1 MRAKPRLGQHFLKD
15 QEVLR
20 RIAATAAG
28 PADTVVEIGPGRG
41 ALTRH
46 LVQTA
51 ARVVAVE
58 IDAELACMLGERCGS
73 PRNLEVVHA
82 DILRVDASTYT
93 RESNA
98 NQSVIAGNLPYY
110 ITSPILRS
118 VFTARK
124 SFRTAT
130 FLMQEEVADRAV
142 ARRGGGSYCYLSCWC
157 QLHSRPAKLFTVP
170 PEAFSPAPRV
180 RSAVVQFDLAKDD
193 PPDGLQDFVGAC
205 FQAPRKTLRNN
216 LSGRYPKALL
226 GADPSS
232 GLRAEQLTLDE
243 LAEMWRRLEGRR

>member
-1 MRAKPRLGQHFLKD
+1 MRAKPRLGQHFLQD

-20 RIAATAAG
+20 RIAAVSTRAG
-28 PADTVVEIGPGRG
+28 DTVVEIGPGRG

-58 IDAELACMLGERCGS
+58 IDAELARMLRERCGS

-82 DILRVDASTYT
+82 DILRADA
-93 RESNA
+93 REYVEELHA
-98 NQSVIAGNLPYY
+98 NQSVIVGNLPYY

-118 VFTARK
+118 VFTSRK
-124 SFRTAT
+124 SFRSAT
-130 FLMQEEVADRAV
+130 FLMQEEVADRVV
-142 ARRGGGSYCYLSCWC
+142 ARRGSGAYCYLSCWC
-157 QLHSRPAKLFTVP
+157 QLHSEPSKSFTVP

-180 RSAVVQFDLAKDD
+180 RSAVVQFDLSKDD

-205 FQAPRKTLRNN
+205 FRAPRKTLKNN

-226 GADPSS
+226 AVDPSS
-232 GLRAEQLTLDE
+232 GRRAEQLTLDE
-243 LAEMWRRLEGRR
+243 LAQMWRRLDGQP

>member
-20 RIAATAAG
+20 RIAATAAK

-46 LVQTA
+46 LVQVA

-58 IDAELACMLGERCGS
+58 IDADLASSLSERCGF
-73 PRNLEVVHA
+73 PRNLEVIHA
-82 DILRVDASTYT
+82 DILNVDVSDYV

-98 NQSVIAGNLPYY
+98 HQSVIVGNLPYY

-118 VFTARK
+118 VFSTRRC
-124 SFRTAT
+124 FRAAT
-130 FLMQEEVADRAV
+130 FLMQEEVADRVLAQ
-142 ARRGGGSYCYLSCWC
+142 RGSGSYCYLSCWC
-157 QLHSRPAKLFTVP
+157 QLHSKPAKLLAVP

-180 RSAVVQFDLAKDD
+180 RSAVVRFELSADD
-193 PPDGLQDFVGAC
+193 PPDGLLEFVGAC

-226 GADPSS
+226 AVDPASR
-232 GLRAEQLTLDE
+232 LRAEQLTLDE
-243 LAEMWRRLEGRR
+243 LTEMWRRLEEHR

>member
-58 IDAELACMLGERCGS
+58 IDAELAGTLGERCGS
-73 PRNLEVVHA
+73 PRNLEVVRA
-82 DILRVDASTYT
+82 DILQVDARNYVK
-93 RESNA
+93 ESNV

-118 VFTARK
+118 VFVARR

-130 FLMQEEVADRAV
+130 FLMQEEVADRVV
-142 ARRGGGSYCYLSCWC
+142 AHRGSGSYCYLSCWC
-157 QLHSRPAKLFTVP
+157 QLHSEPAKLFTVP
-170 PEAFSPAPRV
+170 PEAFSPPPRV
-180 RSAVVQFDLAKDD
+180 RSAVVQFDLSKDD
-193 PPDGLQDFVGAC
+193 PPDGLVAFVGAC
-205 FQAPRKTLRNN
+205 FQAPRKTLKNN

-226 GADPSS
+226 AVDPSS
-232 GLRAEQLTLDE
+232 GLRAEQLTLDG
-243 LAEMWRRLEGRR
+243 LAEMWRRLEGNR

>member
-1 MRAKPRLGQHFLKD
+1 MRAKPRLGQHFLHD
-15 QEVLR
+15 QEVLG
-20 RIAATAAG
+20 RIAASAARLG
-28 PADTVVEIGPGRG
+28 ETVVEIGPGRG

-58 IDAELACMLGERCGS
+58 IDDDLARSLSGRCGS
-73 PRNLEVVHA
+73 PRNLEVIHA
-82 DILRVDASTYT
+82 DILSVDVSDCV

-118 VFTARK
+118 VFTAGK
-124 SFRTAT
+124 CFRAAT
-130 FLMQEEVADRAV
+130 FLVQEEVADRVV
-142 ARRGGGSYCYLSCWC
+142 AQRGGRSYCYLSCWC
-157 QLHSRPAKLFTVP
+157 QLHSKPAKLFTVP

-193 PPDGLQDFVGAC
+193 PPDGLLEFVGAC
-205 FQAPRKTLRNN
+205 FHAPRKTLRNN
-216 LSGRYPKALL
+216 LSRRYPKALL
-226 GADPSS
+226 ALDPSS

-243 LAEMWRRLEGRR
+243 LTQMWRRLEERR

>member
-1 MRAKPRLGQHFLKD
+1 MND

-20 RIAATAAG
+20 RIAATAAE

-46 LVQTA
+46 LVQVA

-58 IDAELACMLGERCGS
+58 IDADLARSLSEHCGS
-73 PRNLEVVHA
+73 PRNLEVIHA
-82 DILRVDASTYT
+82 DILNVDVSDYV

-98 NQSVIAGNLPYY
+98 HQSVIVGNLPYY

-118 VFTARK
+118 VFSTRRC
-124 SFRTAT
+124 FRAAT
-130 FLMQEEVADRAV
+130 FLMQEEVADRVV
-142 ARRGGGSYCYLSCWC
+142 AQRGDGSYCYLSCWC
-157 QLHSRPAKLFTVP
+157 QLHSSPAKLLAVP

-180 RSAVVQFDLAKDD
+180 RSAVVRFDLSADA
-193 PPDGLQDFVGAC
+193 PPDGLLEFVGAC

-226 GADPSS
+226 AVDPASR
-232 GLRAEQLTLDE
+232 LRAEQLTLDE
-243 LAEMWRRLEGRR
+243 LTEMWRRLEEHR